1 MDEQER
7 EIFIKNIGI
16 SAENSDDT
24 DDDDDEEEDDP
35 EHHKYN
41 CKKCQVS
48 LRLTGVCLHQHTLDP
63 TRWLVRKVCYVN
75 LQSFTDRQI
84 FCP

>member
-7 EIFIKNIGI
+7 EGFIRKIGI
-16 SAENSDDT
+16 SAGDSDET
-24 DDDDDEEEDDP
+24 DDDEEEDDP

-48 LRLTGVCLHQHTLDP
+48 SVLTGMEMACRLQHTLSASSSEP
-63 TRWLVRKVCYVN
+63 TY
-75 LQSFTDRQI
+75 
-84 FCP
+84 

>member
-7 EIFIKNIGI
+7 EVFIKRIGI
-16 SAENSDDT
+16 SAGDSDET
-24 DDDDDEEEDDP
+24 DDDDDEDDL

-48 LRLTGVCLHQHTLDP
+48 FVPTGMETSTHTL
-63 TRWLVRKVCYVN
+63 RSLSY
-75 LQSFTDRQI
+75 
-84 FCP
+84 

>member
-7 EIFIKNIGI
+7 EDFIKKIGI
-16 SAENSDDT
+16 SAGNSET
-24 DDDDDEEEDDP
+24 DDDDEDDDP

-48 LRLTGVCLHQHTLDP
+48 SVLNLNRKCSQTCLVVKSDP
-63 TRWLVRKVCYVN
+63 TNV
-75 LQSFTDRQI
+75 
-84 FCP
+84 